1 MKKIINFFLEDSAQE
16 AFIPPLFERLI
27 IEEGFSVDDFQF
39 KILCSR
45 GGGSIQAY
53 KNFIKRTKKRSSL
66 GADALV
72 VGSDGNCNGFA
83 KRREQLLKVA
93 ATPPYPVVFTAI
105 PDPHIERWYLLD
117 SLALS
122 RAIGTGVQAITPLAK
137 CEKNHYK
144 KLLQEVFENTD
155 VQPPLGG
162 WEYGP
167 VLAKNID
174 LYHASQKDHAL
185 GDFLEQ
191 IRVWLRQL
199 RF

>member
-1 MKKIINFFLEDSAQE
+1 MAKKIINFFLEDSAQE

-27 IEEGFSVDDFQF
+27 VEEGFSVSDFQF

-45 GGGSIQAY
+45 GGGSIQEY
-53 KNFIKRTKKRSSL
+53 KNFIKRAKKHSNL
-66 GADALV
+66 ADALV
-72 VGSDGNCNGFA
+72 VGSDGNCNGFT
-83 KRREQLLKVA
+83 KRREQLLKIA
-93 ATPPYPVVFTAI
+93 ATPYPVVFTAI

-122 RAIGTGVQAITPLAK
+122 RAIGTNVQAITPVAK

-144 KLLQEVFENTD
+144 KLLREVFEKTD

-167 VLAKNID
+167 ILAKNID
-174 LYHASQKDHAL
+174 LYHASQTDHAL
-185 GDFLEQ
+185 GDFVRQ
-191 IRVWLRQL
+191 VRMWLKQ
-199 RF
+199 

>member
-1 MKKIINFFLEDSAQE
+1 VVAVPSKSTETLLNVLIN
-16 AFIPPLFERLI
+16 I
-27 IEEGFSVDDFQF
+27 G
-39 KILCSR
+39 
-45 GGGSIQAY
+45 
-53 KNFIKRTKKRSSL
+53 L

-93 ATPPYPVVFTAI
+93 TTPPYPVVFTAI

-117 SLALS
+117 DLALS
-122 RAIGTGVQAITPLAK
+122 RAIGAGVQAITPVAK

-144 KLLQEVFENTD
+144 KLLREVFESTD

-167 VLAKNID
+167 ILAKNID

-185 GDFLEQ
+185 GDFVEQ
-191 IRVWLRQL
+191 VRVWLRQL
-199 RF
+199 WL

>member
-1 MKKIINFFLEDSAQE
+1 MANKIINFFLEDSAQE
-16 AFIPPLFERLI
+16 AFIPPLFKRLI
-27 IEEGFSVDDFQF
+27 MEEGFNFDDFRF

-45 GGGSIQAY
+45 GGGSIQEY
-53 KNFIKRTKKRSSL
+53 KNFIKRANKYSGLS
-66 GADALV
+66 ADALV
-72 VGSDGNCNGFA
+72 VGSDGNCNGFT

-93 ATPPYPVVFTAI
+93 ATPPYPIVFTAI

-117 SLALS
+117 DLALS
-122 RAIGTGVQAITPLAK
+122 RAIGTGVQAITPVAK

-144 KLLQEVFENTD
+144 KLLREVFDSTD
-155 VQPPLGG
+155 VKPPLGG

-167 VLAKNID
+167 ILAKNID

-185 GDFLEQ
+185 GDFVEQ

-199 RF
+199 